1 MTVESHDD
9 PGGVCPPYPHTPEE
23 LRRIFIVHARGIEGA
38 LYSLSQDIYNEVAEV
53 RNEKPPTHAEVA
65 ERIKK
70 VLEDG
75 LQHLSTDG
83 LMEHARAAD
92 KAFGYPVADEGEKPN
107 TPHT

>member
-1 MTVESHDD
+1 MESHDE
-9 PGGVCPPYPHTPEE
+9 PGAGCPPYPHTPEE

-70 VLEDG
+70 VLEVG
-75 LQHLSTDG
+75 LQDLSADG
-83 LMEHARAAD
+83 LMEHARVAD
-92 KAFGYPVADEGEKPN
+92 EAFGQAVTNEGEKPDA
-107 TPHT
+107 PHT